1 MKLCRQTARWHALE
15 LSRCFTGLRLVIEGV
30 VHMQVVNP
38 LCGSS
43 HQAMQEEDV
52 LDQEPSNA
60 QYSSNSL
67 GHSALL
73 NERRVTKK
81 DMQPSAAQADELPPC
96 RSYLVL

>member
-1 MKLCRQTARWHALE
+1 MILCRQTAHWHAPE
-15 LSRCFTGLRLVIEGV
+15 LSRFSTGLRLVIECV
-30 VHMQVVNP
+30 VHMQDANP
-38 LCGSS
+38 LYGNS
-43 HQAMQEEDV
+43 HEAMQEEDV
-52 LDQEPSNA
+52 LHQEPGDA
-60 QYSSNSL
+60 KYLSNSL

>member
-1 MKLCRQTARWHALE
+1 
-15 LSRCFTGLRLVIEGV
+15 
-30 VHMQVVNP
+30 MQGVNP
-38 LCGSS
+38 LYGNS
-43 HQAMQEEDV
+43 HQVMQEEDV

-60 QYSSNSL
+60 KYSSNSL

-96 RSYLVL
+96 RSCLVL

>member
-1 MKLCRQTARWHALE
+1 MISCRQTAHWHALE
-15 LSRCFTGLRLVIEGV
+15 LSRCSTGLRLVIEGV

-38 LCGSS
+38 LYGSS
-43 HQAMQEEDV
+43 HQAVQADDV
-52 LDQEPSNA
+52 VDQEPSNA
-60 QYSSNSL
+60 KYSSTSL

-96 RSYLVL
+96 RSCLVL